1 MPASATHIMRLK
13 RGDIP
18 QGTIALARYL
28 LGKVLVREW
37 SNAKAAG
44 RIVETEAYLTN
55 DPACHAF
62 RGQTPRNR
70 SLFLPPGHAYVY
82 ICYGT
87 SYLLNVSSE
96 AEGVG
101 EGVLL
106 RALEPL
112 FGSVHKQQA
121 GTGRG
126 LLNLMRG
133 PGRLTA
139 ALDVD
144 RRFDGIDLFVPGPL
158 WIGTDGQPVGRVGR
172 STRIGITRGAESRLR
187 YFIRGSRYLSGPKA
201 LNE

>member
-1 MPASATHIMRLK
+1 MPAGATRIMRLE

-37 SNAKAAG
+37 SGAKAAG

-62 RGQTPRNR
+62 RGPTPRNR
-70 SLFLPPGHAYVY
+70 SLFLPAGHAYVY

-87 SYLLNVSSE
+87 SYLLNVSSA

-112 FGSVHKQQA
+112 SGTELMQQA
-121 GTGRG
+121 SKGRG
-126 LLNLMRG
+126 RLNLMRG
-133 PGRLTA
+133 PGRLTT
-139 ALDVD
+139 ALEVD

-172 STRIGITRGAESRLR
+172 SARIGITQAAEARLR
-187 YFIRGSRYLSGPKA
+187 YFIRGSCYVSGPKS

>member
-1 MPASATHIMRLK
+1 MPAGATRITRLK
-13 RGDIP
+13 RSDLP
-18 QGTIALARYL
+18 RGTVALARYL

-37 SNAKAAG
+37 SGAKAAG

-62 RGQTPRNR
+62 RGLTPRNR
-70 SLFLPPGHAYVY
+70 SLFLPAGHAYVY
-82 ICYGT
+82 LCYGT

-96 AEGVG
+96 PKGVG

-112 FGSVHKQQA
+112 QGIERMQQA
-121 GTGRG
+121 RRGRG
-126 LLNLMRG
+126 MLNLMRG

-139 ALDVD
+139 ALQVD
-144 RRFDGIDLFVPGPL
+144 RRFDGIDLFAPGPL
-158 WIGTDGQPVGRVGR
+158 WIGSDGQPVGRVGR
-172 STRIGITRGAESRLR
+172 SARIGLTQAAEVKLR
-187 YFIRGSRYLSGPKA
+187 YFIRGSRYLSGPRA